1 MHLLRGDKET
11 GSALAREWVHLL
23 SVGLGNCEAPSGDWL
38 CPQYGSHQSGL
49 MLLWPLHW
57 TRYPIKQWP
66 QRTRDYCMC
75 VTGCKMLGQKSV
87 ITVTMKKKTQQLH
100 LLRTATPFAADSSH
114 VAHWIPKFF
123 LVVAWL
129 GKLLKAEAAHFR
141 VESATQNWD
150 IVSIGYRAWKKVHSL
165 WSSWKEELHSTV
177 DPSQVDSTARLAT
190 SPDSFSSPWGNKIL
204 WVAHPTEAVC
214 AAVLSWSC

>member
-1 MHLLRGDKET
+1 MTSKDKRLLYVYNRLQDAGPEVCHHSYHEKE
-11 GSALAREWVHLL
+11 
-23 SVGLGNCEAPSGDWL
+23 N
-38 CPQYGSHQSGL
+38 
-49 MLLWPLHW
+49 
-57 TRYPIKQWP
+57 
-66 QRTRDYCMC
+66 
-75 VTGCKMLGQKSV
+75 
-87 ITVTMKKKTQQLH
+87 
-100 LLRTATPFAADSSH
+100 TATPFAADSSH

-150 IVSIGYRAWKKVHSL
+150 IVSIGCRAWKKVHSL

-190 SPDSFSSPWGNKIL
+190 SPDSFSSPWGNKIP
-204 WVAHPTEAVC
+204 WVAHPTETMC